1 MFLNLGQIMANENL
15 EKHIVLTF
23 FIFNTTFCLYGTYKR
38 KGWHDLH

>member
-15 EKHIVLTF
+15 KKHIVLTF
-23 FIFNTTFCLYGTYKR
+23 LIFNTTFWLYATCKR